1 MLISEL
7 STAPEKSKSPTQIG
21 AVTLVRKVPAP
32 PTLAVLPMRMYQVLP
47 AVTGH
52 VTLLV
57 VPPHESLL
65 QAIEFAE
72 LVGHDAPGYTTR
84 RVSKLASPHVVAVAS
99 PAMAAVN
106 FIISSTHVQHV
117 VFVTLANPSDA
128 AAMKADSDAV
138 FPKIPGVLN
147 YACGPHIDVGR
158 KNIRQDYTLGVLVE
172 FATVDAY
179 RAFQANPEH
188 VALIK
193 KWKPKWSK
201 SEMFDFGAP

>member
-1 MLISEL
+1 MNRIQYAVVVMKNILLAGAFALMLSACAAKGSVNS
-7 STAPEKSKSPTQIG
+7 STG
-21 AVTLVRKVPAP
+21 AN
-32 PTLAVLPMRMYQVLP
+32 
-47 AVTGH
+47 
-52 VTLLV
+52 
-57 VPPHESLL
+57 
-65 QAIEFAE
+65 
-72 LVGHDAPGYTTR
+72 
-84 RVSKLASPHVVAVAS
+84 ASAGANTS
-99 PAMAAVN
+99 AAK
-106 FIISSTHVQHV
+106 ISSTHVQHV

-158 KNIRQDYTLGVLVE
+158 KNVRQDYTLGVLVE

>member
-1 MLISEL
+1 
-7 STAPEKSKSPTQIG
+7 
-21 AVTLVRKVPAP
+21 
-32 PTLAVLPMRMYQVLP
+32 MRMNRIQY
-47 AVTGH
+47 AV
-52 VTLLV
+52 V
-57 VPPHESLL
+57 VIKNGFLTC
-65 QAIEFAE
+65 AFA
-72 LVGHDAPGYTTR
+72 LMLSACA
-84 RVSKLASPHVVAVAS
+84 ASGGANSVK
-99 PAMAAVN
+99 
-106 FIISSTHVQHV
+106 ISSAHVQHV

-158 KNIRQDYTLGVLVE
+158 KNVRQDYTLGVLVE

>member
-1 MLISEL
+1 
-7 STAPEKSKSPTQIG
+7 
-21 AVTLVRKVPAP
+21 
-32 PTLAVLPMRMYQVLP
+32 MRMNRIQY
-47 AVTGH
+47 AV
-52 VTLLV
+52 V
-57 VPPHESLL
+57 VIKNGFLTC
-65 QAIEFAE
+65 AFA
-72 LVGHDAPGYTTR
+72 LMLSACA
-84 RVSKLASPHVVAVAS
+84 ASGGANSVK
-99 PAMAAVN
+99 
-106 FIISSTHVQHV
+106 ISSTHVQHV

-158 KNIRQDYTLGVLVE
+158 KNVRQDYTLGVLVE

>member
-1 MLISEL
+1 VRMNRIQYAVVVIKNGFLTCAFALMLSACAA
-7 STAPEKSKSPTQIG
+7 SGG
-21 AVTLVRKVPAP
+21 ANSVK
-32 PTLAVLPMRMYQVLP
+32 
-47 AVTGH
+47 
-52 VTLLV
+52 
-57 VPPHESLL
+57 
-65 QAIEFAE
+65 
-72 LVGHDAPGYTTR
+72 
-84 RVSKLASPHVVAVAS
+84 
-99 PAMAAVN
+99 
-106 FIISSTHVQHV
+106 ISSAHVQHV

-158 KNIRQDYTLGVLVE
+158 KNVRQDYTLGVLVE
-172 FATVDAY
+172 FANVDAY

>member
-1 MLISEL
+1 
-7 STAPEKSKSPTQIG
+7 
-21 AVTLVRKVPAP
+21 
-32 PTLAVLPMRMYQVLP
+32 MRMNRIQY
-47 AVTGH
+47 AV
-52 VTLLV
+52 V
-57 VPPHESLL
+57 VIKNGFLTC
-65 QAIEFAE
+65 AFA
-72 LVGHDAPGYTTR
+72 LMLSACA
-84 RVSKLASPHVVAVAS
+84 ASGGANSVK
-99 PAMAAVN
+99 
-106 FIISSTHVQHV
+106 ISSAHVQHV

-158 KNIRQDYTLGVLVE
+158 KNVRQDYTLGVLVE
-172 FATVDAY
+172 FANVDAY